1 MRVIRNVFRRK
12 LRAFLTIFGI
22 TIGVLALVVM
32 GAMAEKITLLVD
44 GGIQYYGDKV
54 VVEDGSEVGRVSFVP
69 MSTELIPE
77 IEAIDGV
84 AAAFP
89 SLALLLEED
98 PGAVTMGVP
107 ATIGS
112 SDYGVL
118 EYETVIAG
126 IAEGRNLREGDS
138 RVAVVGSDLVE
149 KLGAK
154 VGGTIT
160 LRGETFEVVGI
171 REKTLTA
178 PDLAVAVPLDDARR
192 LLMATLPASLA
203 ETIDEQTL
211 ASQIVVFPEEGT
223 DPEQLAATINERIE
237 GVRATGPE
245 AFQEQVVSATQ
256 LISSIIIGVALVSL
270 LVGGLSVVNTMTM
283 AVSERTREI
292 GVRKAIGASSGAVMR
307 QFVAESGVIGMV
319 GGVTGL
325 AIGSAL
331 VYALNAAGNASG
343 TQLFLVTGRLAAGSV
358 GFALVL
364 GILSGLY
371 PAWHA
376 SRLNPVQ
383 ALRYE

>member
-44 GGIQYYGDKV
+44 GGIEYYGDKV
-54 VVEDGSEVGRVSFVP
+54 VVEDGSEVGQVSFVP

-77 IEAIDGV
+77 LEKVDGV

-89 SLALLLEED
+89 SLALLLDDE
-98 PGAVTMGVP
+98 PGAMTMGVP
-107 ATIGS
+107 ATIGAT
-112 SDYGVL
+112 DPDVI
-118 EYETVIAG
+118 EYETMIAG
-126 IAEGRNLREGDS
+126 IAEGRNLKEGDS
-138 RVAVVGSDLVE
+138 GVAVVGCDLVT
-149 KLGAK
+149 KLDAT
-154 VGGTIT
+154 VGGTIE

-178 PDLAVAVPLDDARR
+178 PDNAVVVPLADAQR
-192 LLMATLPASLA
+192 LVVKTLPPALA
-203 ETIDEQTL
+203 ETIDVDTL
-211 ASQIVVFPEEGT
+211 ASQIVVFPEEGY
-223 DPEQLAATINERIE
+223 DPEDLAAAINGQFE

-245 AFQEQVVSATQ
+245 AFQEQVVSSTRLLSAIILGIAT
-256 LISSIIIGVALVSL
+256 VSL

-292 GVRKAIGASSGAVMR
+292 GIRKAIGASSGRVMR
-307 QFVAESGVIGMV
+307 QFIAESGVIGIV
-319 GGVTGL
+319 GGLTGL
-325 AIGSAL
+325 AIGWGI
-331 VYALNAAGNASG
+331 VYALNTAGNASG
-343 TQLFLVTGRLAAGSV
+343 TQLFLVTARLAAGSV

-376 SRLNPVQ
+376 ARLNPVQ

>member
-44 GGIQYYGDKV
+44 GGIDYYGDKV

-69 MSTELIPE
+69 MSTERIPE
-77 IEAIDGV
+77 LEAVDGV
-84 AAAFP
+84 KAAFP
-89 SLALLLEED
+89 SLALLLDDE

-107 ATIGS
+107 ATIGAT
-112 SDYGVL
+112 DPGVL
-118 EYETVIAG
+118 EHETMIAG
-126 IAEGRNLREGDS
+126 IAEGRNLRAGDAG
-138 RVAVVGSDLVE
+138 VAVVGCDLVT
-149 KLGAK
+149 KLDAK
-154 VGGTIT
+154 VGETIK
-160 LRGETFEVVGI
+160 LRGESFEVVGI

-178 PDLAVAVPLDDARR
+178 PDLAVSIPLADAQR
-192 LLMATLPASLA
+192 LVMGTLPPAIA
-203 ETIDEQTL
+203 ETIDVDTL
-211 ASQIVVFPEEGT
+211 ASQLVVYPEDGH
-223 DPEQLAATINERIE
+223 DPEVIAAAINDKFDDL
-237 GVRATGPE
+237 RATGPE
-245 AFQEQVVSATQ
+245 AFQEQVVSSTQ
-256 LISSIIIGVALVSL
+256 MLSAVILGIAMVSL

-292 GVRKAIGASSGAVMR
+292 GVRKAIGASNGAIMR
-307 QFVAESGVIGMV
+307 QFVAESGVIGIV
-319 GGVTGL
+319 GGLTGL
-325 AIGSAL
+325 AIGWAL

-343 TQLFLVTGRLAAGSV
+343 TQLFLVTSRLAIGSV

-364 GILSGLY
+364 GVLSGLY

-376 SRLNPVQ
+376 ARLNPVQ

>member
-1 MRVIRNVFRRK
+1 MRVIKNVFRRK
-12 LRAFLTIFGI
+12 MRAFLTIFGI

-54 VVEDGSEVGRVSFVP
+54 VVEDGSEAGRVSFVP

-77 IEAIDGV
+77 LEQVDGV
-84 AAAFP
+84 KAAFP
-89 SLALLLEED
+89 SLAMLLDDE

-107 ATIGS
+107 ATIGAT
-112 SDYGVL
+112 DPGVL
-118 EYETVIAG
+118 EYETTIAG
-126 IAEGRNLREGDS
+126 IAEGRNLRAGDVG
-138 RVAVVGSDLVE
+138 VAVVGCDLVT
-149 KLGAK
+149 KLDAK
-154 VGGTIT
+154 VGGMIE

-178 PDLAVAVPLDDARR
+178 PDNSVAVPLADAQRMV
-192 LLMATLPASLA
+192 LETLPPQLA
-203 ETIDEQTL
+203 ETVDVDTL
-211 ASQIVVFPEEGT
+211 ASQIVVFPEEGF
-223 DPEQLAATINERIE
+223 DSEDVAASINAEFE
-237 GVRATGPE
+237 ALRATGPA
-245 AFQEQVVSATQ
+245 AFQEQVVSSTRMLSAVILGIAT
-256 LISSIIIGVALVSL
+256 VSL

-292 GVRKAIGASSGAVMR
+292 GVRKAIGASNGAVMR
-307 QFVAESGVIGMV
+307 QFVAESGVIGIV
-319 GGVTGL
+319 GGLTGL
-325 AIGSAL
+325 AIGWAI

-358 GFALVL
+358 SFALVL
-364 GILSGLY
+364 GVLSGLY

-376 SRLNPVQ
+376 ARLNPVQ

>member
-1 MRVIRNVFRRK
+1 MRVFKNVFRRK

-44 GGIQYYGDKV
+44 GGIEYYGDKV
-54 VVEDGSEVGRVSFVP
+54 VVEDGSEAGAFAMMP
-69 MSTELIPE
+69 MSTDVIPE
-77 IEAIDGV
+77 LERIDGV

-89 SLALLLEED
+89 SLALLLDDE

-112 SDYGVL
+112 TDLGVL
-118 EYETVIAG
+118 EYEAMVAE
-126 IAEGRNLREGDS
+126 IAEGRNLQEGDAG
-138 RVAVVGSDLVE
+138 VAVVGCDLVT
-149 KLGAK
+149 KLDAK
-154 VGGTIT
+154 VGGTIE

-171 REKTLTA
+171 RDKTLSA
-178 PDLAVAVPLDDARR
+178 PDNAVAVPLDDARR
-192 LLMATLPASLA
+192 LMVKTLPPSLA
-203 ETIDEQTL
+203 ETIDVDKL
-211 ASQIVVFPEEGT
+211 ASQIVVFPEEGH
-223 DPEQLAATINERIE
+223 DPEKLAATINQQLE
-237 GVRATGPE
+237 GVRATGPQ

-256 LISSIIIGVALVSL
+256 MLSAVIIGIALVSL

-307 QFVAESGVIGMV
+307 QFIGESAVIGFV
-319 GGVTGL
+319 GGLSGL
-325 AIGSAL
+325 AIGWVL
-331 VYALNAAGNASG
+331 VYAFNAAGNASG
-343 TQLFLVTGRLAAGSV
+343 TQLFLITERLAVGSV

-364 GILSGLY
+364 GVLSGLY

-376 SRLNPVQ
+376 AQLNPVQ